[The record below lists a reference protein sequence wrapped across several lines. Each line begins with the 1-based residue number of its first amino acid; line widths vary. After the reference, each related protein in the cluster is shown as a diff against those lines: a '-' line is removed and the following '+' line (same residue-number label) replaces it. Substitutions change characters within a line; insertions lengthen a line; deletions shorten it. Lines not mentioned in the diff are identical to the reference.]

1 MANDFIKMQPGRKFS
16 PPKEE
21 WFWKFWCWPILKSQP
36 TVMFPSALLPA
47 EWSLSP
53 SQSQAPAPLSM
64 SPRSKR
70 SLSWVAK
77 ISQFWSSQFLRCSY
91 HSCHDWSK
99 FIFRIFSLC
108 FLLQVYTDYTKNI
121 FWVKS
126 RAQNFPGCK
135 VTEWYL
141 SFKIFW
147 CCDCCWFWFCLA
159 ACHERVFDWVIKNE
173 NWWPEFILNRCWG
186 LSKDLHNFH
195 QPNTFTG
202 K

>member
-36 TVMFPSALLPA
+36 TVMFPSATLPA

-53 SQSQAPAPLSM
+53 SQSQAPAPLST

-99 FIFRIFSLC
+99 FILEFSPFAFCCRFTLIIQRTFSKSSRGHKL
-108 FLLQVYTDYTKNI
+108 FLAA
-121 FWVKS
+121 KS
-126 RAQNFPGCK
+126 PNDIYRLKYFDDVTVADFDFVWLLVMK
-135 VTEWYL
+135 EFLTEWL
-141 SFKIFW
+141 KMKI
-147 CCDCCWFWFCLA
+147 D
-159 ACHERVFDWVIKNE
+159 DQN
-173 NWWPEFILNRCWG
+173 
-186 LSKDLHNFH
+186 SY
-195 QPNTFTG
+195 
-202 K
+202 

>member
-121 FWVKS
+121 SKS
-126 RAQNFPGCK
+126 SWEHKIFLAAKSPNDIYRLKYFDAVTVADFDFVWLLVMK
-135 VTEWYL
+135 EFLTEWL
-141 SFKIFW
+141 KMKI
-147 CCDCCWFWFCLA
+147 D
-159 ACHERVFDWVIKNE
+159 DQN
-173 NWWPEFILNRCWG
+173 
-186 LSKDLHNFH
+186 SY
-195 QPNTFTG
+195 
-202 K
+202 